1 MAWHAVR
8 GILIHLPGKEYIMSS
23 SIGGIGSSGAM
34 MMQGVRRPDPAQM
47 ANDLFSKLDSSG
59 QGYIQKSD
67 LQSAFDKISS
77 SSSSSS
83 TASNVDEL
91 FAKLDGDGN
100 GKVTKEEFIDTLKKV
115 ADELDSQF
123 ANMRMNGGVQGGGK
137 GGMSPGS
144 MGGMP
149 PPPPGGDSG
158 GMTKAQLTSAANETS
173 SSNSEA
179 SSSLSKLVNNFDEAD
194 TDGDGKISFMEAMK
208 YDQKTSSADSSS
220 SSSSS
225 SASSSSDLNAQL
237 MSQIMKLLQAY
248 GAGNDQSSSLL
259 STLSVS
265 V

>member
-1 MAWHAVR
+1 
-8 GILIHLPGKEYIMSS
+8 MSS

-34 MMQGVRRPDPAQM
+34 MQGMRRPDPAQM

-67 LQSAFDKISS
+67 LQAAFDKMSS
-77 SSSSSS
+77 SSSSSA
-83 TASNVDEL
+83 TSNVDEL
-91 FAKLDGDGN
+91 FSKLDGDGN
-100 GKVTKEEFIDTLKKV
+100 GKVTKEEFTDTLKKV

-123 ANMRMNGGVQGGGK
+123 ANMHMNGGMQADGK
-137 GGMSPGS
+137 GGGMSGMPSGG

-149 PPPPGGDSG
+149 PPPPGG
-158 GMTKAQLTSAANETS
+158 GMTKEQLTSAANETS

-179 SSSLSKLVNNFDEAD
+179 SSALSSLVNNFDEAD

-208 YDQKTSSADSSS
+208 YEQKTSSTDSSTSSS

-225 SASSSSDLNAQL
+225 SSSDLNAHV
-237 MSQIMKLLQAY
+237 MSQIMKLLQTY
-248 GAGNDQSSSLL
+248 GAGDDQSGSLL

-265 V
+265 A

>member
-1 MAWHAVR
+1 
-8 GILIHLPGKEYIMSS
+8 MSS

-34 MMQGVRRPDPAQM
+34 MMQGMRRPDPAQM
-47 ANDLFSKLDSSG
+47 ANDLFAKLDASG

-83 TASNVDEL
+83 TTSNVDEL

-100 GKVTKEEFIDTLKKV
+100 GKVTKEEFTDTLKKV

-123 ANMRMNGGVQGGGK
+123 ANMRMNGGMQGDGK
-137 GGMSPGS
+137 GGGMSG

-149 PPPPGGDSG
+149 PPPPPGG
-158 GMTKAQLTSAANETS
+158 GMTKEQLTSAANETR

-179 SSSLSKLVNNFDEAD
+179 SSAFSTLVNNFDAAD

-208 YDQKTSSADSSS
+208 YEQKTSSTDSSTSSS
-220 SSSSS
+220 SSSSG
-225 SASSSSDLNAQL
+225 SSSDLNAQV
-237 MSQIMKLLQAY
+237 MSQIMRLLQAY

-265 V
+265 A